1 MILWPNLIRYV
12 IRYVWLEKRTL
23 LSASVPKATLIKPT
37 LMKHFLLGVL
47 CALSPAAYSAPA
59 SVVEV
64 RSAEKPALS
73 LSFAS
78 VPKVDELVIN
88 ALNARAQLPADIDWL
103 SSALFD
109 VTSPYQKKQQV
120 LLAITHQES
129 LAASAHK
136 KRWRQLKEQLRANTF
151 AQRIFTP
158 LDPDITRITASQN
171 PKLQGQ
177 WLLSLNTLPTTVSV
191 FGNVKQA
198 GDMAWKPRTDAG
210 HYVRSAG
217 LAETDISQVWVI
229 QPDGH
234 ASLHDIA
241 YWNHDFQDIAPG
253 ATLYVPFPIETTSL
267 YPQYSL
273 HNVNDIV
280 VELLRNQLP

>member
-1 MILWPNLIRYV
+1 
-12 IRYVWLEKRTL
+12 
-23 LSASVPKATLIKPT
+23 ATLIKPT

-64 RSAEKPALS
+64 RSADTPALS

-78 VPKVDELVIN
+78 VPRVDELVIN
-88 ALNARAQLPADIDWL
+88 ALNASAQLPADIDWL

-109 VTSPYQKKQQV
+109 VSSPYQKKQQV

-136 KRWRQLKEQLRANTF
+136 KRWRQLKEQLRARTF

-171 PKLQGQ
+171 PK
-177 WLLSLNTLPTTVSV
+177 
-191 FGNVKQA
+191 
-198 GDMAWKPRTDAG
+198 
-210 HYVRSAG
+210 
-217 LAETDISQVWVI
+217 
-229 QPDGH
+229 
-234 ASLHDIA
+234 
-241 YWNHDFQDIAPG
+241 
-253 ATLYVPFPIETTSL
+253 
-267 YPQYSL
+267 
-273 HNVNDIV
+273 
-280 VELLRNQLP
+280 

>member
-1 MILWPNLIRYV
+1 
-12 IRYVWLEKRTL
+12 
-23 LSASVPKATLIKPT
+23 
-37 LMKHFLLGVL
+37 
-47 CALSPAAYSAPA
+47 
-59 SVVEV
+59 
-64 RSAEKPALS
+64 
-73 LSFAS
+73 
-78 VPKVDELVIN
+78 
-88 ALNARAQLPADIDWL
+88 DIDWL

-109 VTSPYQKKQQV
+109 VSSPYQKKQQV

-136 KRWRQLKEQLRANTF
+136 KRWRQLKEQLRARTF

-177 WLLSLNTLPTTVSV
+177 WLLSLNALPTTVSV
-191 FGNVKQA
+191 LGNVKQA